1 MSVINTMTVDQMAR
15 DLLDDEYA
23 GWTRLGAYALAEY
36 LDEMSEGMNENI
48 EWDRVAVRCDYSEY
62 TLSELLGEFEG
73 SLNLDWQAIAIEL
86 LEGGDFP
93 VDEVV
98 EQLQEQSGCVIHV
111 VQGTN
116 PLTGET
122 DEDTFIVQDF

>member
-1 MSVINTMTVDQMAR
+1 MSVINTMTIDQMAR
-15 DLLDDEYA
+15 DLIDDDNA
-23 GWTRLGAYALAEY
+23 SWTRLGAYAIAEY
-36 LDEMSEGMNENI
+36 LDNLSDDVGEPI
-48 EWDRVAVRCDYSEY
+48 EWCRVAIRCEYSEY
-62 TLSELLGEFEG
+62 TLRDILDNFGD

-86 LEGGDFP
+86 LDGGDFP

-111 VQGTN
+111 EQGTN
-116 PLTGET
+116 PLTGVT

>member
-1 MSVINTMTVDQMAR
+1 MSVVNTMTVSQMAD
-15 DLLDDEYA
+15 DLLDDENA
-23 GWTRLGAYALAEY
+23 SWTRLGAYAIAEY
-36 LDEMSEGMNENI
+36 LDNLSDDMEQPI
-48 EWDRVAVRCDYSEY
+48 EWDRVAIRCEYSEY
-62 TLSELLGEFEG
+62 TLRDILDYFGD

-98 EQLQEQSGCVIHV
+98 EQLQEQSGFAIHV
-111 VQGTN
+111 EQGTN
-116 PLTGET
+116 PLTGVT

>member
-15 DLLDDEYA
+15 DLIDDDNA
-23 GWTRLGAYALAEY
+23 SWTRLGAYAIAEY
-36 LDEMSEGMNENI
+36 LDNLSDDIGESI

-62 TLSELLGEFEG
+62 TLKELLDSFH
-73 SLNLDWQAIAIEL
+73 LNLDWQAIAMEL
-86 LEGGDFP
+86 LDGGDFP
-93 VDEVV
+93 VDDLV
-98 EQLQEQSGCVIHV
+98 EELQDHTGCVLHV

-116 PLTGET
+116 PLTGVT

>member
-15 DLLDDEYA
+15 DLIDDDNA
-23 GWTRLGAYALAEY
+23 SWTRLGAYAIAEY

-48 EWDRVAVRCDYSEY
+48 EWDRVAVRCDFSEY
-62 TLSELLGEFEG
+62 TLSDLLSEFG
-73 SLNLDWQAIAIEL
+73 DSLNLDWQAIAIEL
-86 LEGGDFP
+86 LDGGDFP

-111 VQGTN
+111 EQGTN
-116 PLTGET
+116 PLTGVT